1 MCGIAGKAIFNKNG
15 EIHPQALRLMSNSL
29 DHRGPDDKGVFIS
42 KDKKVGLAHARLSII
57 DISKKGH
64 QPMTYQNRYTI
75 TFNGEVYNFQ
85 KERERLEKF
94 GYRFSSNSDTEVI
107 LALYS
112 KYGKGC
118 LKYLRGM
125 FAFAIYDEVEKTI
138 FLARDRTGVKPLKYL
153 LNDRGIIFASELKAI
168 LTDSKVKSVIDPVAI
183 QKYLLYGYVP
193 SPLTGFAGIKKLEP
207 GTYMFINLRGKTVE
221 KKRYWQPRFNEK
233 LDLSEREWCQRI
245 LSTLEESTKLRMIS
259 DVPIGA
265 FLSGGVDSSGVVAT
279 MSGLSPKPVKTFSI
293 IFDDPKYSEK
303 RFADNIVRKYK
314 TDHQEILA
322 KPSNISILP
331 EIAHQYEEPFSD
343 NSSLVCFMISKETS
357 KYVKVV
363 LNGDGADENFAGYPN
378 RYLRLMR
385 DVNYA
390 KWIEFARPAAALGIK
405 KINKFLDKSKL
416 PLFERFNT
424 YNQIFSLEDIYSISK
439 EPITSTMTSTNL
451 YKNVRKC
458 FRMFKGHDIKDAGL
472 KFDLL
477 YFLPDQLLAKMDIAT
492 MRYSLEARSPFLDQK
507 MVELAGKIPFRL
519 KVKNGETKYILK
531 KALEQIV
538 PKENLYRPKVGFTVP
553 LDKWF
558 KGDLNQYAA
567 KVLLSKNSLIKEYI
581 DVEKIRP
588 MISSKNNQQDF
599 GQKIWTLMMLE
610 LWLKDYLN

>member
-15 EIHPQALRLMSNSL
+15 EIHPQELRLMSNSL

>member
-1 MCGIAGKAIFNKNG
+1 MTVWAHTLVKN
-15 EIHPQALRLMSNSL
+15 E
-29 DHRGPDDKGVFIS
+29 
-42 KDKKVGLAHARLSII
+42 
-57 DISKKGH
+57 
-64 QPMTYQNRYTI
+64 
-75 TFNGEVYNFQ
+75 
-85 KERERLEKF
+85 EKW
-94 GYRFSSNSDTEVI
+94 
-107 LALYS
+107 LWYS
-112 KYGKGC
+112 
-118 LKYLRGM
+118 
-125 FAFAIYDEVEKTI
+125 VT
-138 FLARDRTGVKPLKYL
+138 
-153 LNDRGIIFASELKAI
+153 
-168 LTDSKVKSVIDPVAI
+168 SVIDPVAI